1 MVGAGGKKTLL
12 YRLANELSRAVV
24 SATVRIPIFDSH
36 VEDVVVTLQPEDAIR
51 SADSWPL
58 GLVPERD
65 DNRYLGYA
73 PETIDRLAAADP
85 DTPILV
91 KADGARNRLFKAPG
105 ADEPIIPES
114 ASTVLP
120 IASVH
125 VVGEPL
131 DEETVHRPE
140 RVAEITGRQLGET
153 LTTDDIATVL
163 AHPDG
168 GRKAIPTGA
177 TAIPVLNMVDDAELA
192 SIAREIA
199 AGILDRGDVQRVVL
213 TKLVGGDP
221 VIDVIESLE

>member
-24 SATVRIPIFDSH
+24 TATVRIPIFDSH
-36 VEDVVVTLQPEDAIR
+36 VDDVVVTPHPDDAIR
-51 SADSWPL
+51 TPESWPL
-58 GLVPERD
+58 GLVPERE

-73 PETIDRLAAADP
+73 PETIDRLASADP

-105 ADEPIIPES
+105 ADEPIIPET
-114 ASTVLP
+114 ATTVLP

-140 RVAEITGRQLGET
+140 RVGEITGRHRGEV
-153 LTTDDIATVL
+153 LTTDDIASVL
-163 AHPDG
+163 AHPG
-168 GRKAIPTGA
+168 GGLKAIPPGA

-199 AGILDRGDVQRVVL
+199 VGILDRGDVPRVVL
-213 TKLVGGDP
+213 TKLIVDDP
-221 VIDVIESLE
+221 VVDVIE